1 MKTFEELT
9 DIAKQEEFLDKL
21 TGIESLVVY
30 SLRGIWLACKAK
42 SLDKETGQQAH
53 KAIQLAYDHAQTE
66 QMIHQNACRMWV
78 EMAKVN
84 REMKLHGC
92 PLCKRAL
99 EIIDGGNGRMK
110 ARIPPGS
117 RIPKKQ
123 KQWVDQYAKE
133 QAEQEQKKQSSDYI
147 NRLLKL
153 VFVTLHQ
160 EFRFGKKRLVTFH
173 DRFYQILMESIED
186 ALYWRH
192 VDQIVIDQL
201 GMEFARED
209 FGRFEDNH
217 PELPD
222 ESGKLKKEKKNAE
235 DRTLSR

>member
-1 MKTFEELT
+1 
-9 DIAKQEEFLDKL
+9 
-21 TGIESLVVY
+21 
-30 SLRGIWLACKAK
+30 
-42 SLDKETGQQAH
+42 
-53 KAIQLAYDHAQTE
+53 
-66 QMIHQNACRMWV
+66 
-78 EMAKVN
+78 
-84 REMKLHGC
+84 
-92 PLCKRAL
+92 
-99 EIIDGGNGRMK
+99 MK
-110 ARIPPGS
+110 ARIPPGN

-133 QAEQEQKKQSSDYI
+133 QVEQEREKQSSDYI

-217 PELPD
+217 PEIARRIQKI
-222 ESGKLKKEKKNAE
+222 GKGEEKC
-235 DRTLSR
+235 RR

>member
-1 MKTFEELT
+1 M
-9 DIAKQEEFLDKL
+9 
-21 TGIESLVVY
+21 
-30 SLRGIWLACKAK
+30 
-42 SLDKETGQQAH
+42 
-53 KAIQLAYDHAQTE
+53 
-66 QMIHQNACRMWV
+66 
-78 EMAKVN
+78 
-84 REMKLHGC
+84 
-92 PLCKRAL
+92 
-99 EIIDGGNGRMK
+99 
-110 ARIPPGS
+110 
-117 RIPKKQ
+117 
-123 KQWVDQYAKE
+123 DQYAKE
-133 QAEQEQKKQSSDYI
+133 QVEQEREKQSSDYI

-217 PELPD
+217 SEIARRIRQM
-222 ESGKLKKEKKNAE
+222 EKGEEKC
-235 DRTLSR
+235 RS